1 MKYSEIITL
10 AQAGFTAQQIAQMA
24 QVEAVYQPTPAP
36 QPAPGRSGRAT
47 TLIEEPDGTVREYIA
62 GGGGSACSQQETVP
76 VQQELTAQQT
86 PDQLSAILAE
96 MQTLKQTMQA
106 QNRQNAELIPPTPQ
120 SAQDILSSI
129 IAPPKKNGENK
140 KEVNTI

>member
-24 QVEAVYQPTPAP
+24 QVEAASQPAP
-36 QPAPGRSGRAT
+36 QPTPQPAPQPTPQPAPAPAIT
-47 TLIEEPDGTVREYIA
+47 QPA
-62 GGGGSACSQQETVP
+62 PAP
-76 VQQELTAQQT
+76 ATAQQT

-129 IAPPKKNGENK
+129 IAPPKTGEK
-140 KEVNTI
+140 

>member
-1 MKYSEIITL
+1 MNYSDIIAL
-10 AQAGFTAQQIAQMA
+10 ARAGFTAQQIAQMSQA
-24 QVEAVYQPTPAP
+24 EQVPQEPAPAPVQQEPTPAP
-36 QPAPGRSGRAT
+36 
-47 TLIEEPDGTVREYIA
+47 
-62 GGGGSACSQQETVP
+62 
-76 VQQELTAQQT
+76 VQQEPTPAPVQQT

-129 IAPPKKNGENK
+129 IAPPKKNGEK
-140 KEVNTI
+140 

>member
-1 MKYSEIITL
+1 MNYSDIIAL
-10 AQAGFTAQQIAQMA
+10 ARAGFTAQQIAQMS
-24 QVEAVYQPTPAP
+24 QGESG
-36 QPAPGRSGRAT
+36 PAPGRSGSAT

-62 GGGGSACSQQETVP
+62 GGGGSAWSQKEP
-76 VQQELTAQQT
+76 ASVQQEPTVQQT

-129 IAPPKKNGENK
+129 IAPPKKNGEK
-140 KEVNTI
+140 

>member
-1 MKYSEIITL
+1 MNYSDIIAL
-10 AQAGFTAQQIAQMA
+10 ARAGFTAQQIAQMSQA
-24 QVEAVYQPTPAP
+24 EQVPQEPAP
-36 QPAPGRSGRAT
+36 APVTQEPAPAPVPQ
-47 TLIEEPDGTVREYIA
+47 EPAPAIV
-62 GGGGSACSQQETVP
+62 
-76 VQQELTAQQT
+76 QQT

-129 IAPPKKNGENK
+129 IAPPKKNGEK
-140 KEVNTI
+140 

>member
-24 QVEAVYQPTPAP
+24 QVEAASQPAPALAP
-36 QPAPGRSGRAT
+36 QPAPAITQPTPVPAT
-47 TLIEEPDGTVREYIA
+47 V
-62 GGGGSACSQQETVP
+62 
-76 VQQELTAQQT
+76 QQT
-86 PDQLSAILAE
+86 PDQLTAILAE

-129 IAPPKKNGENK
+129 IAPPKTGEK
-140 KEVNTI
+140 

>member
-1 MKYSEIITL
+1 MNYSDIIAL
-10 AQAGFTAQQIAQMA
+10 ARAGFTAQQIAQMSQA
-24 QVEAVYQPTPAP
+24 EQAPQEPTPAP
-36 QPAPGRSGRAT
+36 VPQAQTPAVEQQEPAPA
-47 TLIEEPDGTVREYIA
+47 IV
-62 GGGGSACSQQETVP
+62 
-76 VQQELTAQQT
+76 QQT

-129 IAPPKKNGENK
+129 IAPPKKNGEK
-140 KEVNTI
+140 

>member
-24 QVEAVYQPTPAP
+24 QVEMDSQPAPAPAP
-36 QPAPGRSGRAT
+36 QPAPA
-47 TLIEEPDGTVREYIA
+47 
-62 GGGGSACSQQETVP
+62 
-76 VQQELTAQQT
+76 
-86 PDQLSAILAE
+86 PDQLTAILAE

-129 IAPPKKNGENK
+129 IAPPKKNGGNN
-140 KEVNTI
+140 KEVIQYE

>member
-24 QVEAVYQPTPAP
+24 QVEAASQSVPVPVPAP
-36 QPAPGRSGRAT
+36 QPAPTITQPAPVPAT
-47 TLIEEPDGTVREYIA
+47 V
-62 GGGGSACSQQETVP
+62 
-76 VQQELTAQQT
+76 QQT
-86 PDQLSAILAE
+86 PDQLTAILAE

-129 IAPPKKNGENK
+129 IAPQKTGEK
-140 KEVNTI
+140 

>member
-1 MKYSEIITL
+1 MNYSDIIAL
-10 AQAGFTAQQIAQMA
+10 ARAGFTAQQIAQMSQA
-24 QVEAVYQPTPAP
+24 EQTPA
-36 QPAPGRSGRAT
+36 
-47 TLIEEPDGTVREYIA
+47 
-62 GGGGSACSQQETVP
+62 P
-76 VQQELTAQQT
+76 VQQEQIPAPVPAVEQQEPAPATVQQT

-129 IAPPKKNGENK
+129 IAPPKKNGEK
-140 KEVNTI
+140 

>member
-24 QVEAVYQPTPAP
+24 QVETASQPAPATQPAPAPATQPSPAPATQSAPAPAP
-36 QPAPGRSGRAT
+36 QAAPAPA
-47 TLIEEPDGTVREYIA
+47 PQA
-62 GGGGSACSQQETVP
+62 A
-76 VQQELTAQQT
+76 
-86 PDQLSAILAE
+86 PDQLNAILAE

-120 SAQDILSSI
+120 SAQDILTSI
-129 IAPPKKNGENK
+129 IAPPKTGEK
-140 KEVNTI
+140 

>member
-24 QVEAVYQPTPAP
+24 QVKTASQPAPATQPAPAPATQPASAPATQPAPAPAP
-36 QPAPGRSGRAT
+36 QPAP
-47 TLIEEPDGTVREYIA
+47 
-62 GGGGSACSQQETVP
+62 
-76 VQQELTAQQT
+76 
-86 PDQLSAILAE
+86 DQLNAILAE

-120 SAQDILSSI
+120 SAQDILTSI
-129 IAPPKKNGENK
+129 IAPPKTGEK
-140 KEVNTI
+140 

>member
-1 MKYSEIITL
+1 MNYSDIIAL
-10 AQAGFTAQQIAQMA
+10 ARAGFTAQQIAQMSQAEPAPAPA
-24 QVEAVYQPTPAP
+24 QQEPTPAP
-36 QPAPGRSGRAT
+36 AQQEPTPAP
-47 TLIEEPDGTVREYIA
+47 V
-62 GGGGSACSQQETVP
+62 QQEPTPAPVTQEPTPVP
-76 VQQELTAQQT
+76 VQQEPTPAPVQQT

-129 IAPPKKNGENK
+129 IAPPKKNGEK
-140 KEVNTI
+140 

>member
-1 MKYSEIITL
+1 MNYSDIIAL
-10 AQAGFTAQQIAQMA
+10 ARAGFTAQQIAQMSQA
-24 QVEAVYQPTPAP
+24 EQVPQEPAP
-36 QPAPGRSGRAT
+36 
-47 TLIEEPDGTVREYIA
+47 
-62 GGGGSACSQQETVP
+62 VP
-76 VQQELTAQQT
+76 VQQEPTPAPVQQT

-129 IAPPKKNGENK
+129 IAPPKKNGEK
-140 KEVNTI
+140 

>member
-1 MKYSEIITL
+1 MNYSDIIAL
-10 AQAGFTAQQIAQMA
+10 ARAGFTAQQIAQMSQA
-24 QVEAVYQPTPAP
+24 EQVPQEPAPAPVTQEPAPAPVTQEPAPAPVPQEPTPA
-36 QPAPGRSGRAT
+36 
-47 TLIEEPDGTVREYIA
+47 
-62 GGGGSACSQQETVP
+62 
-76 VQQELTAQQT
+76 

-129 IAPPKKNGENK
+129 IAPPKKNGEK
-140 KEVNTI
+140 

>member
-1 MKYSEIITL
+1 MNYSDIIAL
-10 AQAGFTAQQIAQMA
+10 ARAGFTAQQIAQMSQA
-24 QVEAVYQPTPAP
+24 EQVPQEPAPMPVQQEPTPAP
-36 QPAPGRSGRAT
+36 VQHEPTPAP
-47 TLIEEPDGTVREYIA
+47 V
-62 GGGGSACSQQETVP
+62 
-76 VQQELTAQQT
+76 QQT

-129 IAPPKKNGENK
+129 IAPPKKNGEK
-140 KEVNTI
+140 

>member
-24 QVEAVYQPTPAP
+24 QVEAASQPAPAPAP
-36 QPAPGRSGRAT
+36 QPA
-47 TLIEEPDGTVREYIA
+47 
-62 GGGGSACSQQETVP
+62 SAPAPQSAPAPAP
-76 VQQELTAQQT
+76 VQQT
-86 PDQLSAILAE
+86 PDQLTAILAE

-129 IAPPKKNGENK
+129 IAPPKTGGK
-140 KEVNTI
+140 

>member
-1 MKYSEIITL
+1 MNYSDIIAL
-10 AQAGFTAQQIAQMA
+10 ARAGFTAQQIAQMSQA
-24 QVEAVYQPTPAP
+24 EPAP
-36 QPAPGRSGRAT
+36 APVTQEPAP
-47 TLIEEPDGTVREYIA
+47 
-62 GGGGSACSQQETVP
+62 VP
-76 VQQELTAQQT
+76 VQQEPTPAPVQQEPTPAPVQQT

-129 IAPPKKNGENK
+129 IAPSKKNG
-140 KEVNTI
+140 

>member
-1 MKYSEIITL
+1 MNYSDIIAL
-10 AQAGFTAQQIAQMA
+10 ARAGFTAQQIAQMSQA
-24 QVEAVYQPTPAP
+24 EQVPQEPAPAPVQQEPTPAP
-36 QPAPGRSGRAT
+36 
-47 TLIEEPDGTVREYIA
+47 V
-62 GGGGSACSQQETVP
+62 
-76 VQQELTAQQT
+76 QQT

-129 IAPPKKNGENK
+129 IAPPKKNGEK
-140 KEVNTI
+140 